1 MLEPEKF
8 FYFQLFP
15 VKLKVT
21 FSKFRI
27 DFIRNLRLEFM
38 SYNTLIKIIFTFSLK
53 YKGAKAIFDP
63 CSLLSNLQQ
72 RT

>member
-1 MLEPEKF
+1 
-8 FYFQLFP
+8 
-15 VKLKVT
+15 
-21 FSKFRI
+21 
-27 DFIRNLRLEFM
+27 M